1 MKTKIQRR
9 PGGKQP
15 RTHSMPAT
23 DFIAA
28 RNRLGLTQ
36 AEMGKL
42 LGSGLRTIQHWE
54 HGTRGIPKAV
64 VMLLGY
70 ILRDHET
77 VNDVSEKISYET

>member
-1 MKTKIQRR
+1 MT
-9 PGGKQP
+9 PVL
-15 RTHSMPAT
+15 
-23 DFIAA
+23 FIAA

-64 VMLLGY
+64 AMLLGY
-70 ILRDHET
+70 ILRDHKL
-77 VNDVSEKISYET
+77 VNDVSEKIS